1 MMKSSAGFLQYFQHK
16 QQQQQIIK
24 VETLKRD
31 FFRLFF
37 LKFEQQEKKNKQKV
51 SKKVVRSC
59 FPSGGDFFII
69 FRFVFCCFSTRT
81 FFLP

>member
-1 MMKSSAGFLQYFQHK
+1 MKSSAGFLQYFQHK

-37 LKFEQQEKKNKQKV
+37 LKFEQQEKITSRKFSRKSSV
-51 SKKVVRSC
+51 LAFLLGV
-59 FPSGGDFFII
+59 I
-69 FRFVFCCFSTRT
+69 FS
-81 FFLP
+81 